1 MSTTRLV
8 VSAGIR
14 DMAGNRWLAAYFA
27 AFFVVAEGLFW
38 FGGTGPQVVLSL
50 LNVVL
55 MVVPLVAL
63 VFGAMHVYASRD
75 FVELLLAQPV
85 RRRELFTG
93 LYLGL
98 ALPLTAAFVLGA
110 GIPVLMNLG
119 LSGSGVA
126 VFALLVAGAALTLA
140 CVALSTW
147 IALRSDD
154 RLKGIGMTLAAWL
167 LTSLLY
173 DGSVVAFAAAF
184 GDWPIEKPML
194 AMMLANP
201 VDLARVLVLAQ
212 VDASALMGYT
222 GALFEQTFGTVLGTA
237 VALGALLL
245 WCVGP
250 WFAAARRFDVRDF

>member
-1 MSTTRLV
+1 MLRSPLFYLLWLIYFIG
-8 VSAGIR
+8 AG
-14 DMAGNRWLAAYFA
+14 AG
-27 AFFVVAEGLFW
+27 
-38 FGGTGPQVVLSL
+38 
-50 LNVVL
+50 L
-55 MVVPLVAL
+55 MVIGSVSGMNARGISLGEMGGRGEGQWDGVPMATLMRRAMEECTTLDEVTDLWTRSPRTCEYYYVFADGKTRRSVGVAATPERIELVWP
-63 VFGAMHVYASRD
+63 GEGH
-75 FVELLLAQPV
+75 EL
-85 RRRELFTG
+85 
-93 LYLGL
+93 
-98 ALPLTAAFVLGA
+98 LGA

-173 DGSVVAFAAAF
+173 DGAVVAFAAAF

-201 VDLARVLVLAQ
+201 VDLARVLVLANRSN
-212 VDASALMGYT
+212 DAIEEAPG
-222 GALFEQTFGTVLGTA
+222 FTV
-237 VALGALLL
+237 
-245 WCVGP
+245 
-250 WFAAARRFDVRDF
+250 AAARCAAARPGTTRRPRCAGPAS